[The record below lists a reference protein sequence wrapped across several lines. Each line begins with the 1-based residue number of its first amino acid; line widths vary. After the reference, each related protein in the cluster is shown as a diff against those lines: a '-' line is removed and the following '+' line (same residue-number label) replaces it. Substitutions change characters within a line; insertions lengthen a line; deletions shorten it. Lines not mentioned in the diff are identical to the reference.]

1 MNVEIDISGA
11 YLETTRLILRPW
23 RKEDIADFYEY
34 ASVPGVGEAA
44 GWRNHASVGE
54 SERILD
60 VFIAERN
67 VLAIVYKANGKAIG
81 SLGFHRSW
89 AEDDPAYTGLRL
101 REIGYVLSKDYW
113 GQGLMPEAVERA
125 IGYGFEVL
133 GLDALTV
140 CHFRENDR
148 SRRVIEKCGFRFVKS
163 GIYHSDQLE
172 RDFDD
177 LEYILTR
184 EEYISRRG

>member
-44 GWRNHASVGE
+44 AWRHHASVGE

-89 AEDDPAYTGLRL
+89 AEDDPAYAGGGGKGDRLRL
-101 REIGYVLSKDYW
+101 
-113 GQGLMPEAVERA
+113 
-125 IGYGFEVL
+125 
-133 GLDALTV
+133 
-140 CHFRENDR
+140 
-148 SRRVIEKCGFRFVKS
+148 
-163 GIYHSDQLE
+163 
-172 RDFDD
+172 
-177 LEYILTR
+177 
-184 EEYISRRG
+184 

>member
-44 GWRNHASVGE
+44 GWRHHASVGE

-67 VLAIVYKANGKAIG
+67 VLAIVYKASGKAIG
-81 SLGFHRSW
+81 SLGFHRSC
-89 AEDDPAYTGLRL
+89 AEDDPAYAGLRL

-125 IGYGFEVL
+125 IGYGFDVL